1 MRVNIIL
8 AFLTP
13 TYHLGYGRLMLMAV
27 PPSFQSLLTLEF
39 KIYNIFINVTT
50 SVYYTYE
57 TSKTRKKTHLD
68 PLLSLPICLSEKP
81 GFLPLAA
88 FLFNRN

>member
-1 MRVNIIL
+1 MLQLASTTHMR
-8 AFLTP
+8 P
-13 TYHLGYGRLMLMAV
+13 QKR
-27 PPSFQSLLTLEF
+27 E
-39 KIYNIFINVTT
+39 
-50 SVYYTYE
+50 
-57 TSKTRKKTHLD
+57 KKTHLD

>member
-13 TYHLGYGRLMLMAV
+13 THHLGCGRLMLMAV

-57 TSKTRKKTHLD
+57 TSKTRKKKH
-68 PLLSLPICLSEKP
+68 I
-81 GFLPLAA
+81 
-88 FLFNRN
+88 